1 MLYVEFYI
9 FDYGLESISVI
20 FFNLTICIV
29 AIIVDGTK
37 AHTWDQARS
46 HLSLQNVYVRPVAS
60 WAAGERNTP

>member
-37 AHTWDQARS
+37 AHT
-46 HLSLQNVYVRPVAS
+46 
-60 WAAGERNTP
+60 